1 MGGDQRN
8 ERDGEK
14 IDTGSSV
21 SLRSQLEFGGGC
33 WREEIEGWR
42 EEINSFDLNDVSTLL
57 RWYLSFPL
65 SFPFNR
71 SLEEVV
77 VAEGG
82 EVREILSS
90 GSL

>member
-33 WREEIEGWR
+33 WREEI
-42 EEINSFDLNDVSTLL
+42 NSFDLNDVSTLL
-57 RWYLSFPL
+57 RW
-65 SFPFNR
+65 
-71 SLEEVV
+71 
-77 VAEGG
+77 
-82 EVREILSS
+82 
-90 GSL
+90 